1 MALPPSSV
9 TSSLAKN
16 LCNSRVVRHPRYGRP
31 KGIRMSDAVDGEKA
45 IEEEPPGVPE
55 PESTEDEVPSET
67 MDELAAKAEGYLANW
82 KRAEADMVNLKK
94 KVEQDRQALTVY
106 ANAMLISGLLPVL
119 DDFQRAFDTLDTTTA
134 DLTWVE
140 GLQLI
145 YRKLISTMEGQGLTA
160 IPTVGEPF
168 DPSIHEAVM
177 QADGPEGHV
186 VEELQKGYRYRDRIL
201 RPAMVKVGNGST
213 ASDPV

>member
-1 MALPPSSV
+1 M
-9 TSSLAKN
+9 
-16 LCNSRVVRHPRYGRP
+16 
-31 KGIRMSDAVDGEKA
+31 IDAVDNEKA
-45 IEEEPPGVPE
+45 MAEEPTGVAEPE
-55 PESTEDEVPSET
+55 PTGEAEPSET
-67 MDELAAKAEGYLANW
+67 MEELAAKAEGYLANW

-94 KVEQDRQALTVY
+94 KVEQDRQDLTAY

-119 DDFQRAFDTLDTTTA
+119 DDFQRAFDTLDTATT

-160 IPTVGEPF
+160 IPTVGERF

-186 VEELQKGYRYRDRIL
+186 VEELQKGYRYRERVL
-201 RPAMVKVGNGST
+201 RPAMVRVGNGNT
-213 ASDPV
+213 ASDPA